1 MVDPEVL
8 SVIDSEIDTLC
19 RQTDHLEGRGGA
31 AGIGLF
37 RRTRVGQLRGKI
49 KILRDRRDLM
59 VQGRSQ
65 DEPGSLLADI
75 RCSQIGL

>member
-1 MVDPEVL
+1 M
-8 SVIDSEIDTLC
+8 SVIDTEIDTLS

-59 VQGRSQ
+59 VQGRSE
-65 DEPGSLLADI
+65 DEPGLLLADI
-75 RCSQIGL
+75 RGSLVGL